1 MKKTNFFAAA
11 LLFATTLVAQDIT
24 ETTLVK
30 EASSNPMDIPYEKWE
45 LPNGLK
51 VLIHEDHSDP
61 IVQVH
66 VTYHVGSNR
75 EAAGKSGFAHFFEH
89 MMFQGSEHV
98 ADERHFKIVSDAG
111 GSMNGNTT
119 SDRTVYFQTVPT
131 NYLET
136 ALWLEADR
144 MGFMLN
150 AVTQEKFENQRDA
163 VKNEKYQNQIN
174 RPYGMSSEILGQTL
188 YPPSHPYNWPVIGYV
203 DDLDRAT
210 LQDLKDFFLRWYGPD
225 NAILTISGDVT
236 SEEVMP
242 LVEKYFASIN
252 RGTKPVR
259 RQKASTPRLSSDV
272 YTGYT
277 DNVYLPL
284 TDIVFPT
291 VPNHH
296 KDEPALDML
305 AALMGDGNNSIFYK
319 NFVKTE
325 KAIQASVSHPCREL
339 AGEFH
344 FTVLTY
350 PDWQEDPG
358 IYFNNIEADIRN
370 TIAEWEEKGFTDEE
384 LAMVKTEME
393 TMMISQKT
401 SVSSKASAISSM
413 EWLGRGKNN
422 IASSIQQYQKVT
434 REDVMRVFNKYIK
447 NKKAVIATVRP
458 KSPFVK
464 ELDSIISINPNA
476 NLMLK
481 EDPQYQGLVYN
492 RPVDDFDR
500 TVQPTAGAPKAPQ
513 VPKYYKTIFDNGI
526 HVIGTQTSE
535 TPKVYLR
542 LTLNGGS
549 LLEEAK
555 KVGLADFT
563 ASMMNEST
571 KNKDAEAISVA
582 LRKLGSTIYFST
594 SGSETHMY
602 IESLTKNLDA
612 TLALAKEKLMEPA
625 FTDEDFK
632 LVRKQNLEG
641 LESQKKNAQYLA
653 SSAFQNKLFGETPFG
668 RTATTK
674 TMKKIKL
681 KDIQAYYDAFYS
693 PSVASLVVVGD
704 IDEASILSKL
714 DFLKNWK
721 GTAVNVPTPTDFEYP
736 AELET
741 QIYLIDKEGSSQSN
755 IFLGHKA
762 DKFDVAGDHFK
773 SNIMNY
779 PLGGGASGRLFLN
792 LREDKGYTYG
802 VYSFF
807 RASKYTGAFT
817 VFSSVKTEA
826 TDSALVEMF
835 NELNAMTTTGVTAD
849 ELASTKSSILN
860 SEALEYESPGQKLGF
875 LNKMLKHNLDES
887 FIDAQTDVLNNITLD
902 EINALAKA
910 KIHPDKMT
918 IVIVGNKYLIK
929 KKLQNLQSNTDGMKY
944 NFKVTEIKL

>member
-1 MKKTNFFAAA
+1 MKKTNLFAAV
-11 LLFATTLVAQDIT
+11 LLFASTLVAQDVT

-30 EASSNPMDIPYEKWE
+30 PASSNPMDIAYEKWE

-98 ADERHFKIVSDAG
+98 ADEKHFKIVSDAG

-174 RPYGMSSEILGQTL
+174 QPYGMSYEILGQTL

-210 LQDLKDFFLRWYGPD
+210 VEDLKNFFLRWYGPN
-225 NAILTISGDVT
+225 NAILTISGDIT

-242 LVEKYFASIN
+242 MVEKYFASIE
-252 RGTKPVR
+252 RGATVR

-284 TDIVFPT
+284 TDVVFPT
-291 VPNHH
+291 VPNYH
-296 KDEPALDML
+296 KDEAPLDML
-305 AALMGDGNNSIFYK
+305 AALMGDGKNSLFYK
-319 NFVKTE
+319 NFIKSE
-325 KAIQASVSHPCREL
+325 KAMQASVSHPCREL

-344 FTVLTY
+344 FTVLTF
-350 PDWQEDPG
+350 PDWQEDQG
-358 IYFNNIEADIRN
+358 IYYNNIEADIRN

-384 LAMVKTEME
+384 LAMVKTEIE
-393 TMMISQKT
+393 TQMISQKT

-413 EWLGRGKNN
+413 EWLGRGRYNVSDN
-422 IASSIQQYQKVT
+422 IKMYNDVT
-434 REDVMRVFNKYIK
+434 REDIMRVFKKYIK
-447 NKKAVIATVRP
+447 NRKAVFATVRP

-464 ELDSIISINPNA
+464 ELDSMISVNPNA
-476 NLMLK
+476 GLILK

-492 RPVDDFDR
+492 RPEDSFER
-500 TVQPTAGAPKAPQ
+500 SVQPTAGLPKTIQ
-513 VPKYYKTIFDNGI
+513 VPEYYKTTFSNGVK
-526 HVIGTQTSE
+526 VIGTQTSE

-542 LTLNGGS
+542 LTLKGGT

-555 KVGLADFT
+555 KVGLASFT
-563 ASMMNEST
+563 AEMMNEST
-571 KNKDAEAISVA
+571 KTKDSEAISVA
-582 LRKLGSTIYFST
+582 LRKLGSSISFSS
-594 SGSETHMY
+594 SGTETFMY
-602 IESLTKNLDA
+602 IETMTKNLDA
-612 TLALAKEKLMEPA
+612 TLILAKEKLFEPA
-625 FTDEDFK
+625 FNAEDFK
-632 LVRKQNLEG
+632 RVKKQTEEG
-641 LESQKKNAQYLA
+641 LESMKKNAQYLA
-653 SSAFQNKLFGETPFG
+653 SSSFQNKLFGETPFG
-668 RTATTK
+668 RLPSSK
-674 TMKKIKL
+674 TIKKIKIS
-681 KDIQAYYDAFYS
+681 DVQSYYDAFYS
-693 PSVASLVVVGD
+693 PSVASLVIVGD
-704 IDEASILSKL
+704 IDESTILPKL
-714 DFLKNWK
+714 DFFKNWK
-721 GTAVNVPTPTDFEYP
+721 VEDIKIPNPADFDFPE
-736 AELET
+736 AQET
-741 QIYLIDKEGSSQSN
+741 QIFIIDKEGASQSN
-755 IFLGHKA
+755 IFLGHTA
-762 DKFDVAGDHFK
+762 DNFDVAGDHFK

-807 RASKYTGAFT
+807 RASEYTGAFT

-826 TDSALVEMF
+826 TDSALVEIF
-835 NELNAMTTTGVTAD
+835 NELNAMTTSGVTAD

-875 LNKMLKHNLDES
+875 LNKMLKHDLDES
-887 FIDAQTDVLNNITLD
+887 FIDVQTDVLNNITLD
-902 EINALAKA
+902 EINAIAKA
-910 KIHPDKMT
+910 KIHPEKMT

-929 KKLQNLQSNTDGMKY
+929 KKLQNLQSNTDGVKY
-944 NFKVTEIKL
+944 NFKVTEIKQ